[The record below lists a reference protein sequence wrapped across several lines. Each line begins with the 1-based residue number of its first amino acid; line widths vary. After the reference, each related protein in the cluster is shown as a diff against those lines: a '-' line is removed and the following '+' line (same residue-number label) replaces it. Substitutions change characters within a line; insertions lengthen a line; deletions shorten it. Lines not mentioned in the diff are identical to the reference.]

1 MIEYL
6 FLDIEWNAKNN
17 SKNISDWEPVQ
28 VAAIGADAD
37 LKAEKSFAKRV
48 GLKDIE
54 TLTENTCKL
63 THVQR
68 KEVAVAKPAKEVF
81 GNLKQTFP
89 KFSFV
94 VVWSWETY
102 QIYRE
107 TMKRE
112 EIQLPKH
119 RVILMQ
125 EILQTIAVEEKNPIG
140 FEAALRQ
147 AKVSYR
153 PWMLHYSK
161 YDVSYL
167 YELFKS
173 MYIKY
178 DGRTRDD
185 LCAVNPITR
194 KIHQSDCRYAAGKN
208 AVEMQGAKKF
218 VFSGYK
224 PCRCCFSKDQW
235 RRFYWKKPSKEDRKQ
250 QKVKRLRLLP
260 LTDNNIEK
268 ICEAFGFSCNFIA
281 DMVSITTA
289 AGYWRIYLDDDN
301 VRYVMHAN
309 FRVNRSIASKRGRI
323 KCNQGFHNQNLKT
336 HNFYDVVQ
344 YIYHHD
350 KKMMRAKKKKIDV
363 LFEKIEKELAE
374 Q

>member
-178 DGRTRDD
+178 DGWTRDD

-218 VFSGYK
+218 VF
-224 PCRCCFSKDQW
+224 
-235 RRFYWKKPSKEDRKQ
+235 
-250 QKVKRLRLLP
+250 RLLIITLRKSVRRLAFPVISLRIWFPSPPQPVIGGFIWMMTMCGMSCMQTFASIVRP
-260 LTDNNIEK
+260 LP
-268 ICEAFGFSCNFIA
+268 S
-281 DMVSITTA
+281 
-289 AGYWRIYLDDDN
+289 
-301 VRYVMHAN
+301 
-309 FRVNRSIASKRGRI
+309 
-323 KCNQGFHNQNLKT
+323 
-336 HNFYDVVQ
+336 VV
-344 YIYHHD
+344 
-350 KKMMRAKKKKIDV
+350 V
-363 LFEKIEKELAE
+363 
-374 Q
+374 